1 MAIREI
7 TLGTATKPHRLDFN
21 RSTAAVA
28 QLYTSYL
35 PVFDSADIVKVF
47 VGVRHTPG
55 ILDFTSTSF
64 GPPFRLL
71 NVATVEVPL
80 DLAWYA
86 GLPDLAKAQLQL
98 GLIHAACLLIGAK
111 QQWDRHPFLAAY
123 AHCQRANLVNAW
135 VLKVGK
141 RFISSPNRQFTAC
154 LVCQWTVA
162 TFQVDVVILA
172 KGSGETQIKT
182 VVENDAANPIRFP
195 TLNWVDNRTVKVT
208 ALTRLQEWQVTIE
221 G

>member
-7 TLGTATKPHRLDFN
+7 TLGTATKPHCRDFN

-35 PVFDSADIVKVF
+35 PDFDSAGIVKIF
-47 VGVRHTPG
+47 VGVHHTPG
-55 ILDFTSTSF
+55 VLDFASISF
-64 GPPFRLL
+64 GPPLRLL

-86 GLPDLAKAQLQL
+86 GLPDLAKARLQL
-98 GLIHAACLLIGAK
+98 DLVHTACLLIGIR
-111 QQWDRHPFLAAY
+111 QQWDRQPFLEAY
-123 AHCQRANLVNAW
+123 AHCQRANLANAW

-141 RFISSPNRQFTAC
+141 QFTSSPNRQFTAC

-162 TFQVDVVILA
+162 TFQVDLVILA
-172 KGSGETQIKT
+172 TGSSEPQIKT
-182 VVENDAANPIRFP
+182 VVANDAANPIRFH
-195 TLNWVDNRTVKVT
+195 TLTWVDNRTVKVT
-208 ALTRLQEWQVTIE
+208 ALAPLREWQVAVE